1 MISKNI
7 FLTDI
12 DEVMEFV
19 NHVEQCAYD
28 VDIAVDDSVI
38 NAKSVLGML
47 SKGFRRMM
55 RMDIHADHADYVF
68 KRQKRSHE
76 TDTYEYKSP
85 PIAVGGLLSWGD
97 FMNCDLTQGDIMKN
111 LLKFAFP
118 IMVGNVLQQLYNV
131 VDTLIVGRY
140 LGKNALA
147 AVGSS
152 YTLMVFVTSIILGLC
167 MGSSAFFSMQFGRR
181 DHDRLQQGI
190 YMAALM
196 IGAVTLALNVFVYAG
211 MQGIL
216 VFLRVPGEVVPYMK
230 AYLLWIFAGIAATYL
245 YNFTAN
251 FLRALGNSLIPL
263 CFLGASAVLNI
274 FLDLYFIRV
283 LMWGVGGA
291 AAATVISQYAAGV
304 GILLYCIK
312 KYPQVHIK
320 KENRRWNPSIL
331 RELLGLSSLT
341 CLQQSVMN
349 FGILMVQ
356 GLVNSFGPVV
366 MAAFAAAV
374 KIDSFAYSPVQD
386 FGNAFSTYVAQN
398 YGAGKRERIR
408 RGMRDAVLSALIFC
422 TVISTLVVC
431 FAKPL
436 MSMFLDESSADA
448 VLVGAG
454 YLRIEASFYFG
465 IGLLFLFYGY
475 FRAVNKPGISV
486 ILTVVSLGMRVL
498 LAYLLSSLEPLGVTG
513 IWLSVPVGWILA
525 DAAGVYFYG
534 KTRAEEI
541 CRLSH

>member
-1 MISKNI
+1 MGG
-7 FLTDI
+7 
-12 DEVMEFV
+12 
-19 NHVEQCAYD
+19 
-28 VDIAVDDSVI
+28 DS
-38 NAKSVLGML
+38 
-47 SKGFRRMM
+47 
-55 RMDIHADHADYVF
+55 
-68 KRQKRSHE
+68 
-76 TDTYEYKSP
+76 
-85 PIAVGGLLSWGD
+85 
-97 FMNCDLTQGDIMKN
+97 MNYDLTQGNIMKN

-181 DHDRLQQGI
+181 DYDRMQQGI
-190 YMAALM
+190 YMAVLM
-196 IGAVTLALNVFVYAG
+196 IGAVTVTLNIFVYAG
-211 MQGIL
+211 MYGIL
-216 VFLRVPGEVVPYMK
+216 AFLRVPGEVVPYMK
-230 AYLLWIFAGIAATYL
+230 AYLLWIFAGIVATFL
-245 YNFTAN
+245 YNFAAN
-251 FLRALGNSLIPL
+251 FMRALGNSLIPL
-263 CFLGASAVLNI
+263 CFLGVSAVLNI
-274 FLDLYFIRV
+274 FLDLFFIRV

-291 AAATVISQYAAGV
+291 AAATVISQYVAGV
-304 GILLYCIK
+304 GSLIYCVR
-312 KYPQVHIK
+312 KYPEVQIK
-320 KENRRWNPSIL
+320 KENRRWDPCIL
-331 RELLGLSSLT
+331 KELLGLSSLT

-356 GLVNSFGPVV
+356 GLVNSFGSVV

-398 YGAGKRERIR
+398 YGAGKSERIR
-408 RGMRDAVLSALIFC
+408 KGMRDAVFSAFVFC
-422 TVISTLVVC
+422 AVISTLVVS

-436 MSMFLDESSADA
+436 MSLFLDESSTDA
-448 VLVGAG
+448 VLVGVG

-475 FRAVNKPGISV
+475 FRAVNKPRISV

-498 LAYLLSSLEPLGVTG
+498 LAYLLSSIDAVGVTG
-513 IWLSVPVGWILA
+513 IWLSVPIGWMLA
-525 DAAGVYFYG
+525 DAAGVYFYVRG
-534 KTRAEEI
+534 SGRKKSCHITKKRV
-541 CRLSH
+541 

>member
-1 MISKNI
+1 
-7 FLTDI
+7 
-12 DEVMEFV
+12 MEDF
-19 NHVEQCAYD
+19 CC
-28 VDIAVDDSVI
+28 
-38 NAKSVLGML
+38 
-47 SKGFRRMM
+47 
-55 RMDIHADHADYVF
+55 
-68 KRQKRSHE
+68 
-76 TDTYEYKSP
+76 
-85 PIAVGGLLSWGD
+85 GG
-97 FMNCDLTQGDIMKN
+97 FMNYDLTQGNILKN
-111 LLKFAFP
+111 LLKFSFP

-190 YMAALM
+190 YMAVLM
-196 IGAVTLALNVFVYAG
+196 IGAVTVALNVFVYAG
-211 MQGIL
+211 MYGIL
-216 VFLRVPGEVVPYMK
+216 AFLRVPAEVVPYMK
-230 AYLLWIFAGIAATYL
+230 EYLLWIFAGIAATFL
-245 YNFTAN
+245 YNFAAN
-251 FLRALGNSLIPL
+251 FMRALGNSLIPL
-263 CFLGASAVLNI
+263 CFLGVSAVLNI
-274 FLDLYFIRV
+274 FLDLFFIRV

-291 AAATVISQYAAGV
+291 ATATVISQYTAGV
-304 GILLYCIK
+304 GILIYCIK
-312 KYPQVHIK
+312 KYPQVQIK
-320 KENRRWNPSIL
+320 KENRHWNPAIL
-331 RELLGLSSLT
+331 KELLGLSSLT

-398 YGAGKRERIR
+398 YGAGKSERIR
-408 RGMRDAVLSALIFC
+408 WGMRDAVLSAFVFC
-422 TVISTLVVC
+422 AVISVLVVG

-436 MSMFLDESSADA
+436 MSLFLDESSADA
-448 VLVGAG
+448 VLVGVG

-475 FRAVNKPGISV
+475 FRAVSKPGISV

-498 LAYLLSSLEPLGVTG
+498 LAYLLSSIETVGVTG
-513 IWLSVPVGWILA
+513 IWLSVPIGWMLA
-525 DAAGVYFYG
+525 DAAGVCFYVHG
-534 KTRAEEI
+534 RRRKK
-541 CRLSH
+541 S

>member
-1 MISKNI
+1 M
-7 FLTDI
+7 
-12 DEVMEFV
+12 
-19 NHVEQCAYD
+19 NH
-28 VDIAVDDSVI
+28 
-38 NAKSVLGML
+38 
-47 SKGFRRMM
+47 
-55 RMDIHADHADYVF
+55 
-68 KRQKRSHE
+68 
-76 TDTYEYKSP
+76 
-85 PIAVGGLLSWGD
+85 
-97 FMNCDLTQGDIMKN
+97 DLTQGNIMIN
-111 LLKFAFP
+111 LLKFSFP

-140 LGKNALA
+140 LGRNALA

-190 YMAALM
+190 YMAFLM
-196 IGAVTLALNVFVYAG
+196 IGTVTLALNILVYAG
-211 MQGIL
+211 IYGIL
-216 VFLRVPGEVVPYMK
+216 AFLRVPGEVAPFMK
-230 AYLLWIFAGIAATYL
+230 EYLLLIFAGIAATFL
-245 YNFTAN
+245 YNFAAN
-251 FLRALGNSLIPL
+251 FMRALGNSLMPL
-263 CFLGASAVLNI
+263 CFLGFSAVLNI
-274 FLDLYFIRV
+274 VLDLFFIRV

-291 AAATVISQYAAGV
+291 AAATVISQYAAGI
-304 GILLYCIK
+304 GILVYCVK
-312 KYPQVHIK
+312 KYPEVHIR
-320 KENRRWNPSIL
+320 KENRHWNPAIL
-331 RELLGLSSLT
+331 KELLGLSSLT

-374 KIDSFAYSPVQD
+374 KIDSFAYAPVQD

-398 YGAGKRERIR
+398 YGAGKSGRIR
-408 RGMRDAVLSALIFC
+408 RGMRDAVIGAFVFC
-422 TVISTLVVC
+422 AVISMVVVR

-436 MSMFLDESSADA
+436 MSLFLDESSADA
-448 VLVGAG
+448 VLVGVG

-498 LAYLLSSLEPLGVTG
+498 LAYLLSSIETVGVTG
-513 IWLSVPVGWILA
+513 IWLSVPIGWMLA
-525 DAAGVYFYG
+525 DAAGVYFYVSG
-534 KTRAEEI
+534 RRRKKSCLI
-541 CRLSH
+541 